1 MRWLTL
7 LASGLFAAGVLG
19 LYLLVAGHKADL
31 SRMPDDRPAAAP
43 ASAVPAQ
50 PPPAAGGAQ
59 TAATP
64 PGDAASVATD
74 PLAAAVERLRAGL
87 PASPPPAGDTAGNA
101 PAGQPDV
108 AAAPLPDPVPGDDAR
123 STGDPALADAVPLDN
138 PAASS
143 AEAAGPL
150 PVSAGQHVTA
160 LGVHWTLLA
169 AREAPAFVIHLG
181 DGQDARVQVS
191 PQFLALNLHAMSRNV
206 ENVRF
211 LILHDYLGQAGDY
224 LFTPDGRLARQ

>member
-31 SRMPDDRPAAAP
+31 SRMPDEPPAAAMST
-43 ASAVPAQ
+43 AIPAQ
-50 PPPAAGGAQ
+50 PVPASGVQ
-59 TAATP
+59 PVTP
-64 PGDAASVATD
+64 SADAAPVD
-74 PLAAAVERLRAGL
+74 PLAATVERLRAGL
-87 PASPPPAGDTAGNA
+87 PASPPPGGSDAAGAVV
-101 PAGQPDV
+101 PDQQDA
-108 AAAPLPDPVPGDDAR
+108 AAAPPPSLTPPDDAR
-123 STGDPALADAVPLDN
+123 SMEDPGPIDPVPLDS

-143 AEAAGPL
+143 AEAAGPP
-150 PVSAGQHVTA
+150 PVSAGPHVTA
-160 LGVHWTLLA
+160 LGVRWVLLSTGQT
-169 AREAPAFVIHLG
+169 PGFVIQLG
-181 DGQDARVQVS
+181 EGQDAHVQVS

-211 LILHDYLGQAGDY
+211 LILHNYLGRAGDY